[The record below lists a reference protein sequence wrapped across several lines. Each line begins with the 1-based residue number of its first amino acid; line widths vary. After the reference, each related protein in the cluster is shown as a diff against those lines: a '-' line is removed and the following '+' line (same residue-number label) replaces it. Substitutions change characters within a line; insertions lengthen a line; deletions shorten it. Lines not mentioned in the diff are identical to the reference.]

1 MTDRGRIPEGSQ
13 AAEAAGLTYV
23 ESDSVG
29 FERQRIGKNFAYR
42 TSAGRRLRDRG
53 HLARIR
59 HLAVPPAWRDVWICA
74 DPRGHIQATGRDERG
89 RKQYRYHGEFRE
101 LREQAKYEHLAA
113 FARALPAIRERVRH
127 DLGLSGLPRE
137 KVIATIIDL
146 LERTLIRVGN
156 DDYARENKSYGLT
169 TLKNGHITVQG
180 AELRF
185 VFKGKSGRVWRLK
198 VRNRR
203 VAKVVR
209 ACQDLPGQR
218 LFQYADDEGTT
229 HTITSTDVNLYLREV
244 SGLDISAK
252 DFRTWAGTVQAAT
265 ALQRAGAPDSGRDA
279 KLKLKVALQEVAS
292 RLGNTITICRK
303 CYVHPQVIDSF
314 QAGELNGALQN
325 SGELDGLTS
334 VEAAVLAFLTDGK
347 APARIAA

>member
-1 MTDRGRIPEGSQ
+1 
-13 AAEAAGLTYV
+13 LTYV
-23 ESDSVG
+23 EGDAAG
-29 FERQRIGKNFAYR
+29 FERQRIGDKFAYR
-42 TSAGRRLRDRG
+42 TSSGRRLGDRG

-59 HLAVPPAWRDVWICA
+59 GLAIPPAWSDVWICA

-89 RKQYRYHGEFRE
+89 RKQYRYHDEFRE
-101 LREQAKYEHLAA
+101 SRERAKYEHLAA
-113 FARALPAIRERVRH
+113 FARALPAIRERVRR
-127 DLGLSGLPRE
+127 DLGLSGLTRE

-146 LERTLIRVGN
+146 LEQTLIRVGN
-156 DDYARENKSYGLT
+156 DDYARDNKSYGLT

-185 VFKGKSGRVWRLK
+185 LFKGKSGKVWRLK

-218 LFQYADDEGTT
+218 LFQYADGEGAI

-252 DFRTWAGTVQAAT
+252 DFRTWAGTVQAAI
-265 ALQRAGAPDSGRDA
+265 ALQRAGAPESGRDA
-279 KLKLKVALQEVAS
+279 KLKLKLALEQVAG
-292 RLGNTITICRK
+292 RLGNTISICRK
-303 CYVHPQVIDSF
+303 CYVHPQIIESF
-314 QAGELNGALQN
+314 QDGGLSEVLQKAGER
-325 SGELDGLTS
+325 EGLTKA
-334 VEAAVLAFLTDGK
+334 EAAVLAFLSGEK